1 MLPRKIDTLILDLD
15 NTIFDRFAMWYAS
28 FKPIYDEI
36 LAASGR
42 PQGEVEADIRRVHQT
57 RRTSEYTF
65 LIEELDV
72 LREIRA
78 REDIRTRFH
87 NALETSRHGRDQS
100 LQLYPTVFSSLWRI
114 KNAGSQII
122 GYTESMRF
130 YSSYRLK
137 RFGLDGV
144 IEILFSPKDHDM
156 PAGVPLDQLRRFPD
170 DFYELQVTKVMH
182 TPPHELKPNPKVLR
196 EIIEMVGSSPD
207 RCAYV
212 GDSIFKDVAMAR
224 EAGIF
229 DVHAQYGESQKYP
242 EYEILQRVSHWT
254 EDDVQREAAIMA
266 LGHDFVPSAV
276 LKDSF
281 AEIFIHCDFE
291 AFSRAK
297 TDDDQTKN
305 AMETWKKCVDVQ
317 QHFNDLC
324 LRIRNLAITVVGAL
338 LAGVGFTYQYGLEAE
353 FVGYKFAAGIG
364 FVVAAIFAWAA
375 FFFMDRLWYH
385 MLLRGAVSHA
395 SSLENQFNGLIPG
408 IGLTNKI
415 SDASRRVRVFGIKLD
430 SKRRL
435 EAFYAIGFL
444 MLVVVFTSLL
454 FAKPSRPTTNPT
466 PSSQSKL
473 IEPNP
478 SSPEKPAEPTI
489 QSLQADRYR

>member
-15 NTIFDRFAMWYAS
+15 NTIFDWFAMWYAS

-42 PQGEVEADIRRVHQT
+42 PQDEVEADIRRVHQT

-114 KNAGSQII
+114 KNAGTKII

-156 PAGVPLDQLRRFPD
+156 PAGVPLDRLRRFPD

-182 TPPHELKPNPKVLR
+182 TPPGELKPNPKVLR
-196 EIIEMVGSSPD
+196 EMIEMVGSSPD

-224 EAGIF
+224 EVGVF
-229 DVHAQYGESQKYP
+229 DVHAQYGEPQERP
-242 EYEILQRVSHWT
+242 EYELLQRVSHWT
-254 EDDVQREAAIMA
+254 EDDVQREAAITA
-266 LGHDFVPSAV
+266 RGHDFVPSAV
-276 LKDSF
+276 LKDCF

-291 AFSRAK
+291 TFSRVK
-297 TDDDQTKN
+297 TDGEQAKN

-317 QHFNDLC
+317 QHFNDLS
-324 LRIRNLAITVVGAL
+324 LRIRNFAITVVGAL
-338 LAGVGFTYQYGLEAE
+338 LAAVGFTYQYGLETE
-353 FVGYKFAAGIG
+353 FAGYRFAAGLG
-364 FVVAAIFAWAA
+364 FVIAAVFAWGS
-375 FFFMDRLWYH
+375 FFLMDRFWYH
-385 MLLRGAVSHA
+385 ILLRGAVSHA

-415 SDASRRVRVFGIKLD
+415 SDASRSVRFFGFKVD

-435 EAFYAIGFL
+435 EAFYAVGFL
-444 MLVVVFTSLL
+444 MLVIVFTSLL
-454 FAKPSRPTTNPT
+454 FAKPSRPTPNPT
-466 PSSQSKL
+466 PPSQSKL
-473 IEPNP
+473 TKPTPP
-478 SSPEKPAEPTI
+478 SQE
-489 QSLQADRYR
+489 

>member
-1 MLPRKIDTLILDLD
+1 MSPRKIDTLILGLD
-15 NTIFDRFAMWYAS
+15 NTIFDWFAMWWAS
-28 FKPIYDEI
+28 FQPIYNEI

-42 PQGEVEADIRRVHQT
+42 AQDEVEADIRRVHQT

-72 LREIRA
+72 LSEIRA
-78 REDIRTRFH
+78 KEDIRTRFH
-87 NALETSRHGRDQS
+87 DALEASQHGRDQS

-114 KNAGSQII
+114 KNAGTKII

-144 IEILFSPKDHDM
+144 IEILFSPKDRDM
-156 PAGVPLDQLRRFPD
+156 PAGVPLDRLRRFPD
-170 DFYELQVTKVMH
+170 DFYELQVTKGMH
-182 TPPHELKPNPKVLR
+182 TSPDELKPNPKVLLD
-196 EIIEMVGSSPD
+196 IIEVVGSSPD

-212 GDSIFKDVAMAR
+212 GDSIFKDIVMAR
-224 EAGIF
+224 EAGVF
-229 DVHAQYGESQKYP
+229 DVHAQYGEPQKRP
-242 EYEILQRVSHWT
+242 EYELLRRVSHWT
-254 EDDVQREAAIMA
+254 DHDVQREAAIA
-266 LGHDFVPSAV
+266 ARGHDFVPSAV
-276 LKDSF
+276 LKDCF

-291 AFSRAK
+291 TFLRVK
-297 TDDDQTKN
+297 TDGEHAKN

-324 LRIRNLAITVVGAL
+324 LRIRNFAITVVGAL
-338 LAGVGFTYQYGLEAE
+338 LAAVGFTYQYGLETE
-353 FVGYKFAAGIG
+353 FVGYRFAAGIG

-385 MLLRGAVSHA
+385 ILLRGAVSHA
-395 SSLENQFNGLIPG
+395 SSLENQLTGLIPG

-415 SDASRRVRVFGIKLD
+415 SDASRSVRIFGIKFD

-444 MLVVVFTSLL
+444 MLAIVFMSLL
-454 FAKPSRPTTNPT
+454 FAKPSRPTVT
-466 PSSQSKL
+466 PSSQS
-473 IEPNP
+473 N
-478 SSPEKPAEPTI
+478 PAELTAPI
-489 QSLQADRYR
+489 RGDIDASRPLE